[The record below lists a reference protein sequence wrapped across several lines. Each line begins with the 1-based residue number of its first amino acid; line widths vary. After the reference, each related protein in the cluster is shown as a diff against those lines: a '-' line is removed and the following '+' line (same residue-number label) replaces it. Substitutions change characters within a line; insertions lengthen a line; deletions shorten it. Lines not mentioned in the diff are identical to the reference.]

1 MTRRLPDAAG
11 TRSFTKTGC
20 SAAQTQCAPTY
31 LEEWERESKAS
42 QNWQRVPSKTMDVVA
57 AQTVE
62 ELRDV
67 ERALAHVTTE
77 VSGLVFRV
85 ASSRE
90 TGRPPGYVHGR

>member
-1 MTRRLPDAAG
+1 
-11 TRSFTKTGC
+11 
-20 SAAQTQCAPTY
+20 
-31 LEEWERESKAS
+31 
-42 QNWQRVPSKTMDVVA
+42 MDVVA

-67 ERALAHVTTE
+67 ERALAHVTND